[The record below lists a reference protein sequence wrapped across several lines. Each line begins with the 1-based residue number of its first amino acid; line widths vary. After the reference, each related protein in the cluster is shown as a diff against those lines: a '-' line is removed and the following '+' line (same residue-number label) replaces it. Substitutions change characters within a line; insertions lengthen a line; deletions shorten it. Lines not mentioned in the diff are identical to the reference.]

1 MQLPDG
7 FHTATAHLYRTLD
20 TLPCAELMLSQDG
33 DVVLFELKTGHDWS
47 TQPLRVDTDQETI
60 ELGPWYP
67 DGSDTAFL
75 FILEAPECGGDCSCA
90 RLIRRHGEE
99 EVVLPLGRRCD

>member
-1 MQLPDG
+1 
-7 FHTATAHLYRTLD
+7 
-20 TLPCAELMLSQDG
+20 MLSQDG
-33 DVVLFELKTGHDWS
+33 DLVLFELKTGHDWS